1 MNFFITLLKG
11 ALPCKVSKLD
21 FLIGQT
27 RAFYGQLG
35 VKLVLEG
42 NFVILVNLN
51 LDPIVTLSI
60 AKVW

>member
-27 RAFYGQLG
+27 RAFYGQLV
-35 VKLVLEG
+35 VKLLLEG
-42 NFVILVNLN
+42 NLVILVNMN
-51 LDPIVTLSI
+51 FVPNVTLSVT
-60 AKVW
+60 KVL